1 MGERCTVEGTVQHV
15 IFQNEENGYTVLGL
29 LTEEGELVTVVGCIP
44 CVAPGEKLTADGLWV
59 SHPSYGQQFAAETV
73 ERLMP
78 ETEEELI
85 SYLSSGIIKGVG
97 PATAERLVERFGGE
111 TLAVIEEEP
120 ERLSTVKGITSKRAM
135 EISAAFRELTGL
147 RRVMEFLARYELPV
161 ELAMRLY
168 RTYGADALPR
178 LRADPYL
185 LAGERYGVAFA
196 DVDEIALSMGFG
208 GDSPCRTEAAV
219 LYELEHNLGNGHVF
233 LPRPKLLAATEQ
245 LIGAPPELVE
255 QALDTLE
262 SRGAVAEERIARVDA
277 CYLRRM
283 YLAES
288 ETARRL
294 LALRDAPRSQ
304 GRGVE
309 KLIREM
315 EEQQGIAYAPQQ
327 RQAVELAARTGVL
340 LLTGGPGTG
349 KTTTVNAILSL
360 YEALYDRV
368 ALCAPTGRAAKR
380 LSELTNHAASTI
392 HRLLEVD
399 YSSGSVRFI
408 HNEKNLLK
416 YDVIILDE
424 MSMVDVKLFQALLAA
439 ARYHCR
445 IIMVGDADQLPSVG
459 PGNILGE
466 ILKAGVVPTVR
477 LTDIFRQA
485 QRSLIVQNAH
495 RIVEGQMPQKGGPKD
510 DFFLIE
516 SNGLACQK
524 LVCDLV
530 STRLPKAYGFDPVRD
545 IQVLCP
551 TKVGPTGSVELN
563 RRLQDI
569 LNPPAKGKGQIGTAE
584 SAKILRLGDKVMQV
598 KNDYDITFERA
609 GAEAGVGAYNGDL
622 GIITAVDVDA
632 RSVTVQ
638 MDDKKYTYTADQL
651 NELEPAYAVT
661 VHKSQGSEF
670 PAVIL
675 PVADVPAR
683 LCYRNLLYT
692 GVTRARKLCVLT
704 GTARTEQT
712 MVENVR
718 QNMRY
723 SGLRYL
729 LKDAATPTEEKQEQL
744 SAT

>member
-262 SRGAVAEERIARVDA
+262 SRGAVVEEQIARVDA

-309 KLIREM
+309 KLADGYS
-315 EEQQGIAYAPQQ
+315 EEEIAARLGDPV
-327 RQAVELAARTGVL
+327 ALAAQFGEAEAGEKRHSAVLTQLWLVWADLFFGAFAVL
-340 LLTGGPGTG
+340 L
-349 KTTTVNAILSL
+349 S
-360 YEALYDRV
+360 
-368 ALCAPTGRAAKR
+368 
-380 LSELTNHAASTI
+380 
-392 HRLLEVD
+392 
-399 YSSGSVRFI
+399 F
-408 HNEKNLLK
+408 
-416 YDVIILDE
+416 
-424 MSMVDVKLFQALLAA
+424 
-439 ARYHCR
+439 
-445 IIMVGDADQLPSVG
+445 
-459 PGNILGE
+459 
-466 ILKAGVVPTVR
+466 GVVPTVFVLLIIR
-477 LTDIFRQA
+477 GFFR
-485 QRSLIVQNAH
+485 
-495 RIVEGQMPQKGGPKD
+495 
-510 DFFLIE
+510 
-516 SNGLACQK
+516 
-524 LVCDLV
+524 
-530 STRLPKAYGFDPVRD
+530 
-545 IQVLCP
+545 
-551 TKVGPTGSVELN
+551 
-563 RRLQDI
+563 
-569 LNPPAKGKGQIGTAE
+569 
-584 SAKILRLGDKVMQV
+584 
-598 KNDYDITFERA
+598 
-609 GAEAGVGAYNGDL
+609 
-622 GIITAVDVDA
+622 
-632 RSVTVQ
+632 
-638 MDDKKYTYTADQL
+638 
-651 NELEPAYAVT
+651 
-661 VHKSQGSEF
+661 
-670 PAVIL
+670 
-675 PVADVPAR
+675 
-683 LCYRNLLYT
+683 RN
-692 GVTRARKLCVLT
+692 
-704 GTARTEQT
+704 
-712 MVENVR
+712 
-718 QNMRY
+718 
-723 SGLRYL
+723 
-729 LKDAATPTEEKQEQL
+729 QEQYRKF
-744 SAT
+744 AAAGTRREAIA